1 VGGGRGLKF
10 GQSQILLEHG
20 ADPKLE
26 CYEGRS
32 PLDLAEDNAKEYA
45 EESWPH
51 PVLNLIR
58 EAIEAKDKKM
68 AE

>member
-1 VGGGRGLKF
+1 
-10 GQSQILLEHG
+10 LLEHG

-51 PVLNLIR
+51 PVLYLIR
-58 EAIEAKDKKM
+58 EAIEAKKQGDG
-68 AE
+68 